1 MTAVTS
7 PAPRDWIGML
17 GMPAAAGGIAVCF
30 SHPLEL
36 TKVRLQLDN
45 ERAARGTP
53 RMYKGWLDCFAQNY
67 QAEGIRGLQR
77 GLSLG
82 ITREVCFN
90 AIRIGMLEPITDVVH
105 AVATTCGLT
114 DKAKPPGPSE
124 RLAAG
129 LTCGAL
135 GGCCVNPI
143 EILKTRF
150 QAFGG
155 LTGFQHAY
163 QGPISALATLLR
175 DEGLGGAFNGVGT
188 STLRGILG
196 PGSQIFAYNEFKR
209 EVIARGADG
218 GSVLTHISCA
228 LASAAVSV
236 AFVNPIDVARTRLY
250 NAPPGRYA
258 GGVDAAWQV
267 IASGEGVFS
276 FYKGALTHFLRLGPH
291 MVLVFGILEQM
302 KKLRASA

>member
-1 MTAVTS
+1 MAQS
-7 PAPRDWIGML
+7 RRDWAGML

-53 RMYKGWLDCFAQNY
+53 RMYKGWVDCVVQNFK
-67 QAEGIRGLQR
+67 AEGVRGLQR

-90 AIRIGMLEPITDVVH
+90 AVRIGLLDPVTDVVH
-105 AVATTCGLT
+105 AAAASAGLADRAT
-114 DKAKPPGPSE
+114 PPGPSE

-163 QGPISALATLLR
+163 HGPLSALAQLFR
-175 DEGLGGAFNGVGT
+175 EEGVAGAYKGVAV

-196 PGSQIFAYNEFKR
+196 PGSQIVAYNECKR
-209 EVIARGADG
+209 EAVARGADG
-218 GSVLTHISCA
+218 GSVRTHVACA
-228 LASAAVSV
+228 LVSASVSV
-236 AFVNPIDVARTRLY
+236 ACVNPVDVRFCFVARPALWIPRHTSSPALCARSSS
-250 NAPPGRYA
+250 PVR
-258 GGVDAAWQV
+258 
-267 IASGEGVFS
+267 
-276 FYKGALTHFLRLGPH
+276 GAR
-291 MVLVFGILEQM
+291 
-302 KKLRASA
+302 R